1 MKKYLFI
8 LSAIL
13 LVPFSCK
20 SQEKKNIIID
30 RINFVYN
37 LKPYI
42 TNNIW
47 GKFDEKAFDVPLV
60 YYTET
65 KCFVVNPIDN
75 FFDTHDSKLIFEN
88 NDVKIYE
95 TDLLDSISFHM
106 AVDIILGDSTSDYN
120 YRSPYMNCSSV
131 EITKKVIPSMSS
143 TEEWATMIMHEY
155 FHGFQFKHPN
165 FLDYFEQNISSTSQ
179 NTLKQ
184 IYKDNDWFKKCVDEE
199 NRILLLALA
208 ATDSTEISRLIKSF
222 FILRENRRDKT
233 VQTLGVDIVKT
244 EAVYETM
251 EGTARYIEYSLYDML
266 AKESP
271 DTRLMQTDTSYYS
284 NSFFKGFKLEA
295 EKWLYETD
303 KTTYFY
309 ATGFNIARLL
319 DMLSIE
325 YKSRLFNTGNITL
338 EQILKERYMTYSRVI
353 LRTMAD
359 RTNI

>member
-1 MKKYLFI
+1 MKQYIFI
-8 LSAIL
+8 LLAIL
-13 LVPFSCK
+13 SVPLSCK
-20 SQEKKNIIID
+20 SQKKKDIIID
-30 RINFVYN
+30 RINFVCK
-37 LKPYI
+37 LKSYI
-42 TNNIW
+42 ANNIW
-47 GKFDEKAFDVPLV
+47 EEFDQKAFDVPLV
-60 YYTET
+60 YYTE
-65 KCFVVNPIDN
+65 KECLVVNPIGN
-75 FFDTHDSKLIFEN
+75 FFDSHESKLIFEN
-88 NDVKIYE
+88 NAVKIYE
-95 TDLLDSISFHM
+95 TNLLDSIPFHM
-106 AVDIILGDSTSDYN
+106 AVGIILGDSTSDYN

-131 EITKKVIPSMSS
+131 EITKKIIPSVRS

-179 NTLKQ
+179 NILKQ

-199 NRILLLALA
+199 NRVLLLALA

-222 FILRENRRDKT
+222 FVLRDNRRKET
-233 VQTLGVDIVKT
+233 VQILGVDIVKT
-244 EAVYETM
+244 ETVYETM

-271 DTRLMQTDTSYYS
+271 DTKLMQTDTCYHS
-284 NSFFKGFKLEA
+284 NSFFKGFKPET

-325 YKSRLFNTGNITL
+325 YKSRLFNTNEITL
-338 EQILKERYMTYSRVI
+338 EQILKESCIY
-353 LRTMAD
+353 D
-359 RTNI
+359 